1 MTERAGQTL
10 GNYRL
15 VQLLGQGSVTEV
27 YLGEHIR
34 QKTLAAL
41 KVWHNRLDGE
51 DSLRFQAEAGR
62 IALLEHGHIVPLLEY
77 GVTENL
83 AFVAMEYAGG
93 KSLRLRYHRGR
104 QLSLATIVPIA
115 RQLAEAL
122 EYAHNAGIVHGDIKP
137 ENMLSRESK
146 EVLLSDFSMAS
157 IAHSSHAQYSLD
169 MADIVAYMAPEQLQ
183 GRVEK
188 ASDQY
193 GLAVVIYEW
202 LSGKLPF
209 YGSFTEVAT
218 QHLIVPPAPLH
229 TIVPEVL
236 PEVEEAVLKALEKN
250 PRKRFKGVREFV
262 RTLEAAQE
270 ARQAE
275 KKSSLSFGLEGITD
289 KPDRATKESHAAPT
303 DRVSPSFDRFQKY
316 WQVIAIYDMDIQLN
330 PRDAMAYS
338 ERGDAYYMLEE
349 YERAILDYSYALS
362 LDSKCIPA
370 YSNRGLAYSHIEEY
384 KRAIADFTRAM
395 ELDANE
401 VSTYYNRGNAY
412 ALLEDYVRA
421 IADYDSVLRRDERH
435 AYAYYNRGNAYARR
449 KDFEQAIADY
459 SQAIALDAAYL
470 MAYCNRGKVYS
481 LLKNHELAIADYTR
495 AIELDPHLSWIYSS
509 RGEAYCRVKA
519 YRKAIDDLD
528 RALDLDDEDES
539 AYTNRGLAHFY
550 LREYELAIADYTRA
564 IALDAEDAWSY
575 SNRGLSYYHL
585 KEYEKGIQDCSRA
598 IELNPLF
605 GCAYDNRGTIYLALD
620 KLEEARED
628 LLSGQKL
635 TPEHINHGWS
645 VEWSAMCLARPD
657 EAMAQR
663 LEALAEIDP
672 KDYIAYVCRGV
683 ALWIRG
689 DFEGALAELERAIPL
704 ELDEDAYFWKGM
716 ACASLGRDEEA
727 AAALKQ
733 ALDWGV
739 PRLLQAPLDW
749 LREDRPEF
757 YERYVVGLYAEGK
770 RNGTG

>member
-1 MTERAGQTL
+1 MTERAGQML

-62 IALLEHGHIVPLLEY
+62 IALLEHEHIVPLLEY

-83 AFVAMEYAGG
+83 AFVAMEYASG
-93 KSLRLRYHRGR
+93 KSLRLRYHRGM

-183 GRVEK
+183 GQVEK

-229 TIVPEVL
+229 TIVPTVL
-236 PEVEEAVLKALEKN
+236 PAVEEAVLKALEKN

-757 YERYVVGLYAEGK
+757 YERYVVGLYAEGE